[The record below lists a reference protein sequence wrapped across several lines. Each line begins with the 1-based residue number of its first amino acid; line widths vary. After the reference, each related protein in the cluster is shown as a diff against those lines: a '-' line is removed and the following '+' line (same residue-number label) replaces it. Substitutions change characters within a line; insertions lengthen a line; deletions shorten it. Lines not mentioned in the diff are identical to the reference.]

1 MKKLKN
7 NKGFT
12 LVELLAVIVV
22 LAIVMS
28 LAVVA
33 ITGVLDNA
41 RRATFVSEA
50 KSFLEGARN
59 VVNSDDLISVIDRN
73 NVHHLL
79 ACDNPAYATTKITL
93 DEIPLQ
99 QGGIKSPYGNKY
111 DKLNSYIIVNAKK
124 NGTTC
129 QYEYRIF
136 LYDGIYAI
144 GEVNKPV
151 EWNSIETGSV
161 NPYTCP
167 YGTNPYTAADNDE
180 NGYPDTCIKQQ
191 DTTTP

>member
-1 MKKLKN
+1 MKKIRE

-73 NVHHLL
+73 KATHLI
-79 ACDNPAYATTKITL
+79 ACDNAAASETTIKL

-99 QGGIKSPYGNKY
+99 QGGVKSPYGNPY
-111 DKLNSYIIVNAKK
+111 DKKNSYIKVVASKESDSTVCK
-124 NGTTC
+124 YT
-129 QYEYRIF
+129 YSIF
-136 LYDGIYAI
+136 LFDGIYAI
-144 GEVNKPV
+144 GTKDAPV
-151 EWNSIETGSV
+151 EWNSIETSEV
-161 NPYTCP
+161 KTYSLS
-167 YGTNPYTAADNDE
+167 
-180 NGYPDTCIKQQ
+180 
-191 DTTTP
+191 

>member
-1 MKKLKN
+1 MKKIKD

-41 RRATFVSEA
+41 RKATFVSEA

-79 ACDNPAYATTKITL
+79 ACDNDAYKSTTIKL

-111 DKLNSYIIVNAKK
+111 DKTNSYIVVTAQM

-129 QYEYRIF
+129 QYEYQIF

-161 NPYTCP
+161 KPYSCP
-167 YGTNPYTAADNDE
+167 EGNDGPPTNCKPQ
-180 NGYPDTCIKQQ
+180 P
-191 DTTTP
+191 TTTP

>member
-1 MKKLKN
+1 MKKMRE

-41 RRATFVSEA
+41 RKATFVSEA

-79 ACDNPAYATTKITL
+79 ACDNPAYKTTRITL

-99 QGGIKSPYGNKY
+99 QGGIKSPYGNPY
-111 DKLNSYIIVNAKK
+111 DKTNSYITVTANME
-124 NGTTC
+124 GTTC
-129 QYEYRIF
+129 KYEYKIF

-144 GEVNKPV
+144 GEINAPE
-151 EWNSIETGSV
+151 EWNAIETGSV
-161 NPYTCP
+161 KPYTCS
-167 YGTNPYTAADNDE
+167 N
-180 NGYPDTCIKQQ
+180 CQ
-191 DTTTP
+191 

>member
-1 MKKLKN
+1 MKKLIG

-79 ACDNPAYATTKITL
+79 ACDNDAYKSTTIKL

-111 DKLNSYIIVNAKK
+111 DKLNSYIYVEATRKK
-124 NGTTC
+124 DDEGNEIESSPC
-129 QYEYRIF
+129 QYVYSIF

-144 GEVNKPV
+144 GEVNRPT

-161 NPYTCP
+161 KPYSCP
-167 YGTNPYTAADNDE
+167 EGNDGPPI
-180 NGYPDTCIKQQ
+180 NCKQQ
-191 DTTTP
+191 PKTTP